1 MSRPFK
7 HKVNP
12 TYIRN
17 ELEKR
22 NISTQVIAVLAGYK
36 DRTSVNFMLRD
47 GAISE
52 QVAAALDSLSIP
64 Y

>member
-1 MSRPFK
+1 MRPYK
-7 HKVNP
+7 LKVNP

-17 ELEKR
+17 ELDKR

-52 QVAAALDSLSIP
+52 QVATALGKLGIAV
-64 Y
+64 